1 MRRIILALAVVIGA
15 LTTAALAHP
24 HIFVDAKV
32 RVIFNANGEVAGI
45 HHEWTFDE
53 AMSAWQIQGLDTDND
68 GTVTRAEMQE
78 LADENMVGLSQYYF
92 YTFAGE
98 GDESLT
104 FVDGTNASFDYQ
116 NGRTTLAFD
125 IAVETP
131 YRIKD
136 TLELAVNDPEYY
148 VAITTPDLNAV
159 SLDGAPEGCV
169 ASLQPPREL
178 DPGVAERL
186 YALGPDVTELPP
198 DLANA
203 MRGVQGAIL
212 IKCAGGAPVGAETAV
227 EAVTA
232 VADSKPVPFG
242 GPPREP
248 GVAMPQGGIFGWIN
262 TQQKDFYA
270 ALTAALGR
278 LKADGTAFWLLG
290 SLSFAYGVFHA
301 AGPGHGKVV
310 ISSYVLANER
320 QLRRGVLLSFAAA
333 LMQSLVAVVFILI
346 AGMLLNLTSVAM
358 SDAANWIGIGSYL
371 LVTLLGIWLIARK
384 LFGIG
389 HAHHGH
395 HHHDHDHDHD
405 HHDHAHHDH
414 AHIVPAAVA
423 TAGWREQLGVVLA
436 VGLRPCSGA
445 LVVLVFALSQGV
457 LAAGIAAVFLMGLG
471 TAITVAVLASVAV
484 FAKDLALRAGGRGG
498 KLAASLVWWFELFG
512 ALAVFGFGVLLLIA
526 SL

>member
-1 MRRIILALAVVIGA
+1 MRRLSFSFAVLLALFAA
-15 LTTAALAHP
+15 PALAHP

-32 RVIFNANGEVAGI
+32 RVIFNANGEVTGI

-53 AMSAWQIQGLDTDND
+53 AMSAWQIQGLDADND

-98 GDESLT
+98 GDESLN
-104 FVDGTNASFDYQ
+104 FVNGTNASFDYQ
-116 NGRTTLAFD
+116 DGRTTLVFD

-159 SLDGAPEGCV
+159 TLDGAPERCV

-178 DPGVAERL
+178 DPAVAERL
-186 YALGPDVTELPP
+186 YALGPDVTELPA

-212 IKCAGGAPVGAETAV
+212 IKCPGGAPPVADTAL

-248 GVAMPQGGIFGWIN
+248 GVAMPQGGLFGWIN

-278 LKADGTAFWLLG
+278 LKDDGTAFWLLG

-346 AGMLLNLTSVAM
+346 AGTLLNLTSVAM

-384 LFGIG
+384 LFGLG

-395 HHHDHDHDHD
+395 HHHHDHGHD

-498 KLAASLVWWFELFG
+498 RLASALVWWFELAG

-526 SL
+526 SF